1 MKIKPTKILLIL
13 PIYLSLISNCSFV
26 RKQIYGSEI
35 KAVLAQDEAAYNS
48 SQKDIEAGATKTQAL
63 STYTKS
69 MRKIDTSDCPMGF
82 RNAYLRH
89 IQAWEQVVQS
99 MKDKETASTSRL
111 LIGLFSLFIG
121 QPQVALTSFLSELQA
136 EGVDT
141 SPIRTTWNEVEL
153 QAQKYDAVID
163 Y

>member
-1 MKIKPTKILLIL
+1 MREYKANTNIITLTSLH
-13 PIYLSLISNCSFV
+13 LISDCSFV
-26 RKQIYGSEI
+26 RKRIIGSEI

-48 SQKDIEAGATKTQAL
+48 AQKDIEAGATKTQAL
-63 STYTKS
+63 LAYTKS
-69 MRKIDTSDCPMGF
+69 MRKIDISDCPMGF

-99 MKDKETASTSRL
+99 MKDKETATTSRL

-121 QPQVALTSFLSELQA
+121 QPQIALSSFLSELQA

-141 SPIRTTWNEVEL
+141 SSIRTTWNEVEIE
-153 QAQKYDAVID
+153 AQSYNVIID
-163 Y
+163 